1 MKSHSL
7 ARTGTGF
14 ALVAALLM
22 GSAPAATATTESS
35 DDVLGG
41 TTSQLSITYSDMEI
55 AELLFAGTGP
65 IAEDNPEIVKR
76 LNFDPSFEAPPRE
89 DLLEFVKLYLS
100 YHDTFNEE
108 VAQPLSSGNPQ
119 VVEEALQT
127 FGLTYMAFLEEELEI
142 DVSNPVGPQC
152 DGTACGVTMQVVAA
166 AAYATVA
173 VATFALGV
181 VVVVPGVVTYL
192 MEGEGEGTT
201 ELERREL
208 VAQLTESLAR

>member
-1 MKSHSL
+1 
-7 ARTGTGF
+7 
-14 ALVAALLM
+14 
-22 GSAPAATATTESS
+22 
-35 DDVLGG
+35 
-41 TTSQLSITYSDMEI
+41 MEI